1 MCVLSVYCGLRNR
14 LSTAPLD
21 GFESRHPLQ
30 LGLDGSGL
38 VWSGLWRAIHGPL
51 RYFATRTGT
60 TGAPSVDEWQR
71 GVVHGYRRNPIAYSK
86 T

>member
-1 MCVLSVYCGLRNR
+1 VPGSAGVAEWRGTGLQSR
-14 LSTAPLD
+14 LH

-30 LGLDGSGL
+30 LGL
-38 VWSGLWRAIHGPL
+38 VWPGLWRAIHGPL

-60 TGAPSVDEWQR
+60 NGAPSVDEWQR